1 MVSKITNTLTS
12 AKFRLTVIK
21 LGVLAC
27 TVAMAM
33 CNAMFTFAAN
43 DENTAPTGIG
53 GTTTMN
59 TMITVVFWVL
69 RIIIFFVGGVPGGIK
84 IVQGQSDENPRDRN
98 AGLATIGITGAVF
111 AATFAIEALVKQ

>member
-33 CNAMFTFAAN
+33 CGGMLTFAVN
-43 DENTAPTGIG
+43 EENPDPTGIG
-53 GTTTMN
+53 GKTTMDN
-59 TMITVVFWVL
+59 MISVVFWIVRGIL
-69 RIIIFFVGGVPGGIK
+69 FLIGGVPGIIK
-84 IVQGQSDENPRDRN
+84 AVQGQADENPRDRN
-98 AGLATIGITGAVF
+98 AGLAVIGITGLAF
-111 AATFAIEALVKQ
+111 AATFVVEKLI

>member
-33 CNAMFTFAAN
+33 CNSMLAFADNSENVAPDNASGGSKTMSAMT
-43 DENTAPTGIG
+43 
-53 GTTTMN
+53 
-59 TMITVVFWVL
+59 TVVFWVVRAL
-69 RIIIFFVGGVPGGIK
+69 ILVSGGVPGLIK
-84 IVQGQSDENPRDRN
+84 INQGQTDENPRDRN
-98 AGLATIGITGAVF
+98 AGIACCVVAGFCF
-111 AATFAIEALVKQ
+111 AATFVIEKLI